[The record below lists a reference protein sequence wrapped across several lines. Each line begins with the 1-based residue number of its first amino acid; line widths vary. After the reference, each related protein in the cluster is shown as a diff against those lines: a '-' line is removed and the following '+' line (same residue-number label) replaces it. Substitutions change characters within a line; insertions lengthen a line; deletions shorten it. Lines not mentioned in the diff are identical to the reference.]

1 MKILYSGVMA
11 CCMTLL
17 GFSCLALD
25 DIGRVGA
32 GGLRLNQS
40 SGDRVVPDA
49 PFRTPAMLQ
58 RAAPTNQWYSSVMY
72 TRWSEVLHAHP
83 LTARASPKGLELGL
97 PQKTVL
103 PTARLDV
110 EIDYPHVADLT
121 VGPTAFQPEAALLAG
136 HGDWSVDIG
145 FDGQGQSMQATLS
158 HGSPFVYFQFSQ
170 GDAQIQLFDG
180 LTAQVLPDQ
189 TQVLRVSGQGKHYA
203 VFAPIGAQWQQAR
216 SNLWVVHLPIGKGY
230 LSAAVLPDTSET
242 TFDTYRRSAFA
253 FVVNT
258 RANYKVDRN
267 SSTVS
272 TQFETVT
279 KSMDGVAAN
288 PIIGLYPHH
297 YFQNASLPSS
307 TLGELRSI
315 RGPIRFFQAKNFST
329 TARYNGF
336 VPSWPGVQSEP
347 ARKDIGA
354 HLSKEASRARRMML
368 EIGNGPYWQG
378 KGLQRITQLMAVA
391 ESQGEMALRDQLL
404 RLTEQRAQEWLSG
417 ESKRTYFH
425 YSPNIGTVVAYPEE
439 YDSVTDM
446 NDHHFHYGYW
456 IRAAAEIGLR
466 NPKWVQSQHWGGMV
480 DRLVADIA
488 TSERGRKDFP
498 YLRNFDP
505 YEGHSWASGTGM
517 SPHGNNQESSSEATN
532 AWAGLILWG
541 ELQGR
546 PDLTDLGIYLYTTEI
561 QSINHYWFDIHR
573 LTLPADYM
581 HAEVSMLFGGKLAHN
596 TWWIDEPRQI
606 HGINLLPLTTS
617 SMYLAQD
624 PAFVRR
630 NLATREVD
638 IKVYEGR
645 GKKAKPADIWQ
656 DLFAQ
661 YLSLV
666 DPVAGLKQWDPWG
679 SVELGDTRSHAL
691 HFMHFLSQVG
701 VPDLSVTANLPLHAV
716 FRQSN
721 GALTYLA
728 YNPSNSP
735 VQVRF
740 SDGTVLDAPPNQTVR
755 FLRTSK

>member
-1 MKILYSGVMA
+1 MKMLYSGVMV

-17 GFSCLALD
+17 GFSCLAAD
-25 DIGRVGA
+25 GIDRVGA
-32 GGLRLNQS
+32 GGLRLTQS
-40 SGDRVVPDA
+40 TGDRAVPDA
-49 PFRTPAMLQ
+49 PFRTQAMLQ

-83 LTARASPKGLELGL
+83 LTARAGPKGLELGL
-97 PQKTVL
+97 PQKVVL
-103 PTARLDV
+103 PTPRLDV
-110 EIDYPHVADLT
+110 EIDYPHVADIT

-145 FDGQGQSMQATLS
+145 FDGQGQSMLATLS
-158 HGSPFVYFQFSQ
+158 HGSPFVYFQMSQ
-170 GDAQIQLFDG
+170 GDAQIQLLEG
-180 LTAQVLPDQ
+180 LTAQVVPHQ
-189 TQVLRVSGQGKHYA
+189 TQVLRVNGQGKHYA
-203 VFAPIGAQWQQAR
+203 VFAPIGAQWQQTHSKSWIVR
-216 SNLWVVHLPIGKGY
+216 LPMDKGY
-230 LSAAVLPDTSET
+230 FSVAVLPDTSEA

-272 TQFETVT
+272 TQFETTT

-288 PIIGLYPHH
+288 PIIGLYPHQ
-297 YFQNASLPSS
+297 YFQNESLPSS

-315 RGPIRFFQAKNFST
+315 RGPIRLFEAKNFST
-329 TARYNGF
+329 TARYSGF
-336 VPSWPGVQSEP
+336 VPSWPGVQSES
-347 ARKDIGA
+347 ARKDIAG

-378 KGLQRITQLMAVA
+378 KGLQRITQMMAVA
-391 ESQGEMALRDQLL
+391 ESQGDMALRDQLL

-439 YDSVTDM
+439 YDSVMDM

-466 NPKWVQSQHWGGMV
+466 NPKWAQPDQWGGMV

-498 YLRNFDP
+498 YLRNFDS

-541 ELQGR
+541 ELQRR

-561 QSINHYWFDIHR
+561 QSINHYWFDLHR
-573 LTLPADYM
+573 LTLPADYLS
-581 HAEVSMLFGGKLAHN
+581 AEVSMLFGGKLAHN

-617 SMYLAQD
+617 STYLAKD

-630 NLATREVD
+630 NLNALDAD

-656 DLFAQ
+656 DLFSQ

-666 DPVAGLKQWDPWG
+666 DPAAGLKRWDPWG
-679 SVELGDTRSHAL
+679 SVEMGDTRSHAL
-691 HFMHFLSQVG
+691 HFMHSLLEMG
-701 VPDLSVTANLPLHAV
+701 VPDASVSANVPLYAV
-716 FRQSN
+716 FRQTN
-721 GALTYLA
+721 GSLTYLA
-728 YNPSNSP
+728 YNAGKAP
-735 VQVRF
+735 VKVRF
-740 SDGTVLDAPPNQTVR
+740 SDGIVLDAPPMQAISFNR
-755 FLRTSK
+755 KLN